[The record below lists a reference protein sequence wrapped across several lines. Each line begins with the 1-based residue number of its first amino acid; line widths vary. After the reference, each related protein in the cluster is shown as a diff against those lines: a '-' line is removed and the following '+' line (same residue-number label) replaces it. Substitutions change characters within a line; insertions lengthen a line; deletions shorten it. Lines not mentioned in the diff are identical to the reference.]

1 MKFFKYLILI
11 IFVQSA
17 FSIKKVCAQGEVKL
31 PEYFGPPLDIPLQL
45 SGTFGELRTNHFHG
59 GLDLRTG
66 GVEGKRVLAAADGYV
81 ARISVSPYGYGK
93 ALYIQHPN
101 GYMTVYAHLQRFSPA
116 IEQYVRQE
124 QYKRES
130 FEVDL
135 YPQPGVLSV
144 KKGELIALSGN
155 TGSSGGPH
163 LHFEI
168 RDQGGERALNPLS
181 FGLQVADTRHP
192 EITQLLTYAVDDD
205 FLEVKRNLYPVRKVG
220 GGVYKLDRD
229 TIPISPQTGFAV
241 ETFDYQDDASFRNGV
256 YSIEK
261 YIEDIPVYR
270 FVAEGIRFDQTR
282 YLNAHI
288 DYDFKF
294 SSGKN
299 VHRLFVL
306 PGNQLDAYPLLI
318 NRGLLKLSPD
328 SVAKVRIVARDIAGN
343 TSELT
348 FWAKG
353 TAGVLPAGIRDR
365 SGMFGFNEDIVIRD
379 ESFIFSAE
387 SGTFYRPQKISF
399 TTVPLMPGGTSA
411 IVNFGME
418 SVPFHKFATL
428 KLRVDKNHPNAS
440 RFVMVN
446 VIGNKRNAI
455 TGTLDGEW
463 FTARIRSFGRFSV
476 EADVTPPKITA
487 LNIPANG
494 NMQKVPV
501 VRFRLSDDLS
511 GIKSYRMEI
520 DGKWVLAEFDGKT
533 GILFYAF
540 EHPATG
546 KKHEISVRVTDAVGN
561 SGEFSTT
568 IVR

>member
-1 MKFFKYLILI
+1 MKIFRALFSSFISFHCFFTI
-11 IFVQSA
+11 Q
-17 FSIKKVCAQGEVKL
+17 AQVEIKL
-31 PEYFGPPLDIPLQL
+31 PDYFGPPLDIPLQL
-45 SGTFGELRTNHFHG
+45 SGSFGELRTNHFHG

-81 ARISVSPYGYGK
+81 ARINISPYGYGK

-101 GYMTVYAHLQRFSPA
+101 GFMTVYAHLQRFSPA

-130 FEVDL
+130 FEVDI
-135 YPQPGVLSV
+135 YPQPGVLTV

-181 FGLQVADTRHP
+181 FGLQVPDTRHP
-192 EITQLLTYAVDDD
+192 EITQLLAYAVDDD
-205 FLEVKRNLYPVRKVG
+205 FLEVKRTVYPVRKLG
-220 GGVYKLDRD
+220 GGIYKLDRD
-229 TIPISPQTGFAV
+229 TILVSPQTGFAV
-241 ETFDYQDDASFRNGV
+241 EAFDYQDAASFRNGV
-256 YSIEK
+256 YWLEK
-261 YIEDIPVYR
+261 FIEDVPVYR

-288 DYDFKF
+288 DYELKY
-294 SSGKN
+294 SQGKN

-306 PGNQLDAYPLLI
+306 PGNQLDAYPLVI
-318 NRGLLKLSPD
+318 NRGLLKIPQD
-328 SVAKVRIVARDIAGN
+328 SIIKVRIVVKDIAGN
-343 TSELT
+343 SSELT

-353 TAGVLPAGIRDR
+353 TAGVLPAGVRDR
-365 SGMFGFNEDIVIRD
+365 AGLFGFNEDIVIRD
-379 ESFIFSAE
+379 ESFIFLAE

-399 TTVPLMPGGTSA
+399 STVPLMPGTSSA
-411 IVNFGME
+411 VVNFGME

-440 RFVMVN
+440 KFVLVN
-446 VIGNKRNAI
+446 VVGSKRSAI
-455 TGTLDGEW
+455 TGTLEGEW

-476 EADVTPPKITA
+476 EPDITPPSITSV
-487 LNIPANG
+487 NIPANG

-501 VRFRLSDDLS
+501 IRFRIVDDLS

-533 GILFYAF
+533 GLLFFPF
-540 EHPATG
+540 EHAASG
-546 KKHEISVRVTDAVGN
+546 KKHEINVRVTDAVGN
-561 SGEFSTT
+561 TSEYKTT
-568 IVR
+568 IFR

>member
-1 MKFFKYLILI
+1 M
-11 IFVQSA
+11 
-17 FSIKKVCAQGEVKL
+17 
-31 PEYFGPPLDIPLQL
+31 PENFGPPLDIPLQL
-45 SGTFGELRTNHFHG
+45 SGSFGELRTNHFHG

-66 GVEGKRVLAAADGYV
+66 GMEGKRVLAAADGYV
-81 ARISVSPYGYGK
+81 ARISISPYGYGK

-101 GYMTVYAHLQRFSPA
+101 GYMTVYAHLQRFSPI

-124 QYKRES
+124 QFKRES

-135 YPQPGVLSV
+135 YPQPWVLSV

-181 FGLQVADTRHP
+181 FGLQVPDNRHP
-192 EITQLLTYAVDDD
+192 EITQLFIYEIEDN
-205 FLEVKRNLYPVRKVG
+205 FLEIKRNVYTVRKVG
-220 GGVYKLDRD
+220 GGIYKLDRD
-229 TIPISPQTGFAV
+229 TLLISPRTGFAV
-241 ETFDYQDDASFRNGV
+241 EAFDYQNDSPFRNGV

-261 YIEDIPVYR
+261 FIEDTPVYK
-270 FVAEGIRFDQTR
+270 FIAEGIRFDQTR

-288 DYDFKF
+288 DYDLKY
-294 SSGKN
+294 SAGKN

-306 PGNQLDAYPLLI
+306 PGNQLDAYPILI
-318 NRGLLKLSPD
+318 NRGLLKIPPD

-343 TSELT
+343 ASELT

-353 TAGVLPAGIRDR
+353 TAGDLPAVVRDR
-365 SGMFGFNEDIVIRD
+365 TGIFGFNEDILIRD
-379 ESFIFSAE
+379 ESFVFFAE
-387 SGTFYRPQKISF
+387 TGTFYRPQKIAFS
-399 TTVPLMPGGTSA
+399 TVPLMAGGISA
-411 IVNFGME
+411 VVNFGME

-440 RFVMVN
+440 KFVMVN
-446 VIGNKRNAI
+446 VVGNKRSVI

-463 FTARIRSFGRFSV
+463 FTARIRSFGRYAV
-476 EADVTPPKITA
+476 EADVSPPKITPV
-487 LNIPANG
+487 NIPTNG

-501 VRFRLSDDLS
+501 MRFRISDDLS

-533 GILFYAF
+533 GLFFYPF
-540 EHPATG
+540 EHAASG
-546 KKHEISVRVTDAVGN
+546 KKHEVYVRVTDAVGN
-561 SGEFSTT
+561 TSEYKTS
-568 IVR
+568 ILR

>member
-1 MKFFKYLILI
+1 MKILGALIACISLSHC
-11 IFVQSA
+11 FLLAQNQEE
-17 FSIKKVCAQGEVKL
+17 IKM
-31 PEYFGPPLDIPLQL
+31 PENFGPPLDIPLQL
-45 SGTFGELRTNHFHG
+45 SGSFGELRTNHFHG

-66 GVEGKRVLAAADGYV
+66 GMEGKRVLAAADGYV
-81 ARISVSPYGYGK
+81 ARISISPYGYGK

-101 GYMTVYAHLQRFSPA
+101 GYMTVYAHLQRFSPI

-124 QYKRES
+124 QFKRES

-135 YPQPGVLSV
+135 YPQPWVLSV

-181 FGLQVADTRHP
+181 FGLQVPDNRHP
-192 EITQLLTYAVDDD
+192 EITQLFIYEIEDN
-205 FLEVKRNLYPVRKVG
+205 FLEIKRNVYTVRKVG
-220 GGVYKLDRD
+220 GGIYKLDRD
-229 TIPISPQTGFAV
+229 TLLISPRTGFAV
-241 ETFDYQDDASFRNGV
+241 EAFDYQNDSPFRNGV

-261 YIEDIPVYR
+261 FIEDTPVYK
-270 FVAEGIRFDQTR
+270 FIAEGIRFDQTR

-288 DYDFKF
+288 DYDLKY
-294 SSGKN
+294 SAGKN

-306 PGNQLDAYPLLI
+306 PGNQLDAYPILI
-318 NRGLLKLSPD
+318 NRGLLKIPPD

-343 TSELT
+343 ASELT

-353 TAGVLPAGIRDR
+353 TAGDLPAVVRDR
-365 SGMFGFNEDIVIRD
+365 TGIFGFNEDILIRD
-379 ESFIFSAE
+379 ESFVFFAE
-387 SGTFYRPQKISF
+387 TGTFYRPQKIAFS
-399 TTVPLMPGGTSA
+399 TVPLMAGGISA
-411 IVNFGME
+411 VVNFGME

-440 RFVMVN
+440 KFVMVN
-446 VIGNKRNAI
+446 VVGNKRSVI

-463 FTARIRSFGRFSV
+463 FTARIRSFGRYAV
-476 EADVTPPKITA
+476 EADVSPPKITPV
-487 LNIPANG
+487 NIPTNG

-501 VRFRLSDDLS
+501 MRFRISDDLS

-533 GILFYAF
+533 GLFFYPF
-540 EHPATG
+540 EHAASG
-546 KKHEISVRVTDAVGN
+546 KKHEVYVRVTDAVGN
-561 SGEFSTT
+561 TSEYKTS
-568 IVR
+568 ILR